1 MSNLKRS
8 LRIEKSLHYSGQL
21 NDKLI
26 PTLREKDY
34 CVVDIALDGDAPKEF
49 IKVYQYA
56 PDSGIKRNKPNT
68 WVPYIAKTGEKWY
81 PHESVVEYMI
91 NRIGQVLGLRM
102 NEIGLFRINGQIRFL
117 SKYFIRQK
125 IESLTH
131 GAEICGEYLNDIDL
145 AKEIANDQRTSRQ
158 LFTFE
163 FISKAIEHKFE
174 SECEGILVE
183 LVKLVT
189 FDALVGNNDRHFYN
203 WGVIVS
209 KKKASGKPRF
219 APIYDSARGLLWNLS
234 EESIVKYRDGQK
246 SNGRQFVRYIENAY
260 PRISI
265 EGNHDIN
272 HFDLVGY
279 LKKIDNNK
287 YRDTVEELCTQER
300 EQTVYNM
307 LKQEF
312 FPMFSEVRSEMVLKI
327 IQERFKKVREV

>member
-8 LRIEKSLHYSGQL
+8 LRREKSLHYSGKL

-26 PTLREKDY
+26 PVLKEKDY
-34 CVVDIALDGDAPKEF
+34 CVVDIVLDGDAPKEF
-49 IKVYQYA
+49 IKVYQYI
-56 PDSGIKRNKPNT
+56 PDSGVRRNNPDT
-68 WVPYIAKTGEKWY
+68 WIPYIAKTGEKWY

-91 NRIGQVLGLRM
+91 NRIGQVLGLGM
-102 NEIGLFRINGQIRFL
+102 NEIGLFRINEQIRFL

-145 AKEIANDQRTSRQ
+145 AKEIANDQKTSRQ

-163 FISKAIEHKFE
+163 FISKAIEHKFGNE
-174 SECEGILVE
+174 SERILFE
-183 LVKLVT
+183 LVKLIT

-209 KKKASGKPRF
+209 KKKASAKPRF
-219 APIYDSARGLLWNLS
+219 APIYDSARGLLWNLN
-234 EESIVKYRDGQK
+234 EENIIKYRDGQRSGGK
-246 SNGRQFVRYIENAY
+246 QFVRYIENAY

-265 EGNHDIN
+265 EGNHEIN
-272 HFDLVGY
+272 HFDLVGH
-279 LKKIDNNK
+279 LKKVDNNK
-287 YRDTVEELCTQER
+287 YRDTIEELCLQER

-312 FPMFSEVRSEMVLKI
+312 FPMFSEVRSKMVLQI
-327 IQERFKKVREV
+327 IKERFKKVREV